1 MTEIKYNK
9 LINEKSPYLLQHA
22 KNPVNWFPWTEQA
35 FQKAKKENK
44 PIFLSIGYSTCHWCH
59 VMAHESFED
68 LEVAKLMN
76 EVFISI
82 KVDREE
88 RPDIDKIYM
97 MVCQMMNNSGGW
109 PLTII
114 MTPDKKPFFAG
125 TYFPKESRFG
135 RIGLVD
141 LIIKVKDL
149 WNNHKEDIINSSERI
164 VFALQDINLESP
176 GNSLNETILHNA
188 YEQLKDRFDD
198 EYGGFGTSP
207 KFPTPHALLFLLRIY
222 KRDNNLEALNMVEKT
237 LKYMRMGG
245 IHDHIGYGFH
255 RYSTDRQWLVPHFE
269 KMLYDNALL
278 AFTYIEAF
286 QATNNSQYKDTAKE
300 IFNYIISDMKSP
312 EGAFYSAEDADSEG
326 VEGKFYTWQINDLE
340 KILNFEEME
349 FFSSFYNIKKG
360 GNYLEESTRKHT
372 GKNIPH
378 ITENLND
385 FAKARNLSLDE
396 LKTKLEV
403 IRIKIF
409 QAREK
414 RIRPHL
420 DDKIL
425 TDWNGLMIAAF
436 AKGGFVFNDKNYVD
450 IAEKAMKFI
459 LEKLKDDKEHLL
471 HRFRQNSAEIIAYLD
486 DYSFLIW
493 ALLELYESTFDIFY
507 LKKAI
512 YFMDIQIDQF
522 WDNEIGGFYFTAKEG
537 EELIARQKE
546 IYDGAIPS
554 GNSVSMLNLLRLSQ
568 ITGNQ
573 EYERKADII
582 SRVFAEN
589 VRNNPSA
596 HAFLMTAVDFS
607 VGPTYSLVISGDK
620 GKEDTLKMIESIRT
634 EYLPNKTLLYRET
647 EKDSAPIDKIASYV
661 EFFDK
666 YLDKATAYVCINKTC
681 KPPTNKVQ
689 KMLEYL
695 NPTRV

>member
-76 EVFISI
+76 EMFISI

-176 GNSLNETILHNA
+176 GNSLNETVLHNA

-300 IFNYIISDMKSP
+300 IFNYIIRDMKSP

-326 VEGKFYTWQINDLE
+326 VEGKFYTWHINDLD

-349 FFSSFYNIKKG
+349 LFSSFYNIKKG

-372 GKNIPH
+372 EKNIPH
-378 ITENLND
+378 ITENLNN

-459 LEKLKDDKEHLL
+459 LEKLKDEKEHLL

-493 ALLELYESTFDIFY
+493 ALLELYESTFEIFY

-512 YFMDIQIDQF
+512 YLMNIQIDQF

-573 EYERKADII
+573 EFERKADII
-582 SRVFAEN
+582 SRIFAEN

-596 HAFLMTAVDFS
+596 HAFLMTAVDFA

-647 EKDSAPIDKIASYV
+647 EKDSPPIDKIANYV

-666 YLDKATAYVCINKTC
+666 YLNKATAYVCINKTC
-681 KPPTNKVQ
+681 KPPTNEVQ